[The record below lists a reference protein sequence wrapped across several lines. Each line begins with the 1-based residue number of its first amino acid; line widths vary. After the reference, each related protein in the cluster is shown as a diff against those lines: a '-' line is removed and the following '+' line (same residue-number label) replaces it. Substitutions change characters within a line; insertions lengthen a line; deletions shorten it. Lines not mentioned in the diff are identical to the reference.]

1 MDWNF
6 VLLPV
11 LLLCSAIFSMS
22 ETALFSLP
30 ASKADYMLRKMPIRG
45 KIIKYL
51 LDHSQKLLVTNS
63 ACNTTVNILA
73 TLVASNIFET
83 YLPSAGPVVTVITMT
98 ILVLII
104 GEVTPKTIAIKVAQY
119 VAPIVAPM
127 LFILTIILTPIT
139 FIFQNI
145 AKFLAAVTGLIAYH
159 NVETTDNYQ
168 NDEMIQVINQGQQ
181 EGVINKEEGLILRN
195 VISFADADVHKI
207 MRPTKDIFALQINT
221 PLTDA
226 VELIREKQYSRIPV
240 YGKNIDDITGILY
253 ARDLNNVPL
262 SPKKTLG
269 SCRSVFRKPFFV
281 PATMKADTLFAA
293 LRKTNNHIAI
303 AINEYGEVCGLVTM
317 EDIFENIV
325 GDVIDKDDIVPQFHK
340 YSPDVGE
347 FSGDMEI
354 DEFNAAFE
362 TDISAENA
370 VTLAGYVLEN
380 LRRIPEQG
388 EIFSIGKLLFKINQ
402 AKPNKIEAMRV
413 SKIKERKKE
422 QLFGIKNEETR

>member
-6 VLLPV
+6 IILPL

-22 ETALFSLP
+22 ETALFSLS
-30 ASKADYMLRKMPIRG
+30 ASKADYMLHKMPIRG

-73 TLVASNIFET
+73 TITASNIFQR
-83 YLPSAGPVVTVITMT
+83 YLPSAGPVVTVVTMT
-98 ILVLII
+98 MLVLII

-119 VAPIVAPM
+119 VAPIVAPV
-127 LFILTIILTPIT
+127 LFVLMFVLTPIT
-139 FIFQNI
+139 FIFENI
-145 AKFLAAVTGLIAYH
+145 AKLFAAVTGFIAYH
-159 NVETTDNYQ
+159 NVKNDDNYQ
-168 NDEMIQVINQGQQ
+168 NEEMIQVINQGQQ
-181 EGVINKEEGLILRN
+181 DGVINKEEGLILRN
-195 VISFADADVHKI
+195 VLSFADADVHKI
-207 MRPTKDIFALQINT
+207 MRPRKDIFALSADT
-221 PLTDA
+221 PITEA
-226 VELIREKQYSRIPV
+226 AEAMREKQYSRIPV
-240 YGKNIDDITGILY
+240 YGKDIDDIIGILY

-262 SPKKTLG
+262 SAKKTLG
-269 SCRSVFRKPFFV
+269 TYKSLFRKVYFV

-293 LRKTNNHIAI
+293 LRKRQYHLAI
-303 AINEYGEVCGLVTM
+303 AINEYGDVCGLVTM

-325 GDVIDKDDIVPQFHK
+325 GDVVDKDDIVPQFHK

-354 DEFNAAFE
+354 HEFNAAFE
-362 TDISAENA
+362 TDIAAENS

-388 EIFSIGKLLFKINQ
+388 EIFSIGKLLFKINK

-422 QLFGIKNEETR
+422 ELYGIKN

>member
-6 VLLPV
+6 IYLPV
-11 LLLCSAIFSMS
+11 LLFCSAVFSMS

-30 ASKADYMLRKMPIRG
+30 ASKADYMLHKMPIRG

-73 TLVASNIFET
+73 TITASNIFER
-83 YLPSAGPVVTVITMT
+83 YLPSAGPIVTVVTMTM
-98 ILVLII
+98 LVLII
-104 GEVTPKTIAIKVAQY
+104 GEVTPKTIAIKGASHI
-119 VAPIVAPM
+119 APIVAPM

-139 FIFQNI
+139 FIFEHV
-145 AKFLAAVTGLIAYH
+145 AKFFAALTGWLAYH
-159 NVETTDNYQ
+159 NVQNDEGYQ
-168 NDEMIQVINQGQQ
+168 NEEMIQVINQGQHD
-181 EGVINKEEGLILRN
+181 GVINKEEGLILKN

-207 MRPTKDIFALQINT
+207 MRPTKDIFALPVDT
-221 PLTDA
+221 FVSDA
-226 VELIREKQYSRIPV
+226 AQAIREKQYSRIPV
-240 YGKNIDDITGILY
+240 YGKDIDDIIGIMY

-262 SPKKTLG
+262 SRGKTLA
-269 SCRSVFRKPFFV
+269 SCKSIFRKPYFV

-293 LRKTNNHIAI
+293 LRKRQYHLAI

-362 TDISAENA
+362 TDISAENS

-388 EIFSIGKLLFKINQ
+388 EIFSIGTLLFKINQ
-402 AKPNKIEAMRV
+402 AKPNKIEALRV
-413 SKIKERKKE
+413 SKIKERKKDG
-422 QLFGIKNEETR
+422 LFGIKNEEIK